1 MSRSVIVF
9 SDHDKV
15 RRVGVIKDD
24 SKRQLL
30 TRSLRLAALL
40 ALPSWGMRSSFADE
54 FEDYKLDLN
63 KGLFQ
68 QANEF
73 SQYKKKYQAAYRAY
87 QAEIVQFWSE
97 VEVSGRKTWVDYSP
111 AMDVKRVVDFNK
123 NEIRI
128 SIQGDALKGFS
139 PAATEREI
147 LATLMTDIDQAYRTD
162 PILSKTIGPKPPGSN
177 ISVLGIA
184 ADMAK
189 SMRNQASLQRKP
201 GKQGEVLTI
210 VAKFPDNSLAKRA
223 YGYVAEVQKAAS
235 RWQVPA
241 PLVLAVI
248 DTESSFNPMARSH
261 VPAFGLMQIVPKSAG
276 RDASRLV
283 FGRERLLTGVD
294 LYNPSTNIQL
304 GAAYLHLLDSRYLK
318 GIKDPKSRQLCVIA
332 AYNTG
337 AGNVAWAFTGT
348 KSIKKALPLIN
359 RLSSKQVY
367 AHLRSNLKYK
377 EAREYVQKVTRALPL
392 YSYA

>member
-1 MSRSVIVF
+1 
-9 SDHDKV
+9 
-15 RRVGVIKDD
+15 
-24 SKRQLL
+24 
-30 TRSLRLAALL
+30 
-40 ALPSWGMRSSFADE
+40 MRSSFADE

-139 PAATEREI
+139 PADTEREI
-147 LATLMTDIDQAYRTD
+147 LATLMADIDQAYRTD

-189 SMRNQASLQRKP
+189 SMRNRASLQRKP
-201 GKQGEVLTI
+201 GKQGQMLTI
-210 VAKFPDNSLAKRA
+210 IAKFPDNSLAKRA

>member
-1 MSRSVIVF
+1 M
-9 SDHDKV
+9 
-15 RRVGVIKDD
+15 IKDD

>member
-1 MSRSVIVF
+1 M
-9 SDHDKV
+9 
-15 RRVGVIKDD
+15 IKDD

-139 PAATEREI
+139 PADTEREI
-147 LATLMTDIDQAYRTD
+147 LATLMADIDQAYRTD

-189 SMRNQASLQRKP
+189 SMRNRASLQRKP
-201 GKQGEVLTI
+201 GKQGQMLTI
-210 VAKFPDNSLAKRA
+210 IAKFPDNSLAKRA